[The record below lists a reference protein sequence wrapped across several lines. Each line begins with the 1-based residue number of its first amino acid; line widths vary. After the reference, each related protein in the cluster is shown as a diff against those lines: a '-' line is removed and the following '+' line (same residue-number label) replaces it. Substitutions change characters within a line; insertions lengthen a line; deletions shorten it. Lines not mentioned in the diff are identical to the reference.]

1 MATSTTLFRAR
12 VPKGRLQRAEKI
24 LARLGIK
31 PTDAVNMFLA
41 QIEMRQDMP
50 FTVTTHPK
58 SLLTTDEQAT
68 AWNKALGAY

>member
-12 VPKGRLQRAEKI
+12 VPKARLQRAEKI

-50 FTVTTHPK
+50 FAVTAYPRP
-58 SLLTTDEQAT
+58 LLTSEEQAT
-68 AWNKALGAY
+68 AWNESLGAY